1 MSRDRIVIDRDTW
14 LMVLTGAGVSA
25 ESGIPTFRGG
35 DGLWENHPIEQVA
48 SPEGFQAD
56 PALVWRFYS
65 QRRRAARAAAPNPGH
80 LALAALELQLG
91 ERFLLVTQNI
101 DSLHRRAGSRRL
113 VEMHGN
119 LFQTRCTLCDR
130 PPFDDDDE
138 EDESSYEQGPLP
150 ECERCRVQGG
160 SSLLRPHIVWFGEM
174 LFPADRQRID
184 RFMYEASMHRF
195 VFLAVGTSG
204 VVYPAAGLVDRARR
218 LGAET
223 WLLNLEPPDNASR
236 FALHRTGKA
245 GEVLPQ
251 LFDVRG

>member
-1 MSRDRIVIDRDTW
+1 MSPKRIVIDRDTW

-48 SPEGFQAD
+48 SPEGFEAD
-56 PALVWRFYS
+56 PVLVWRFYS
-65 QRRRAARAAAPNPGH
+65 ARRRGARAAAPNPGH
-80 LALAALELQLG
+80 HALAALESELG
-91 ERFLLVTQNI
+91 ERFLLVTQNV
-101 DSLHRRAGSRRL
+101 DNLHRRAGSQRL

-130 PPFDDDDE
+130 PPF
-138 EDESSYEQGPLP
+138 EDESSYEHGPLP

-160 SSLLRPHIVWFGEM
+160 SALLRPHIVWFGEM
-174 LFPADRQRID
+174 LFPADLHRID
-184 RFMYEASMHRF
+184 HFMYEASTHRF

-204 VVYPAAGLVDRARR
+204 LVYPAAGLVDAARR
-218 LGAET
+218 VGAET

-236 FALHRTGKA
+236 FAHHVTGKS

-251 LFDVRG
+251 LFDLKR